1 MLNASDVAQWMLAE
15 LEKSGCLYQEVAV
28 NQIKAQFG
36 GEFVYEND
44 NGNPAISRKVLAEFR
59 RLTEG
64 KVIWD
69 RYEKVWQKLQPGE
82 EHEGRS
88 NG

>member
-1 MLNASDVAQWMLAE
+1 MGNATDVAQWMLGE
-15 LEKSGCLYQEVAV
+15 LEKSGCLYQIDAV
-28 NQIKAQFG
+28 DKIKSKFG
-36 GEFVYEND
+36 GEFVYENE

-88 NG
+88 IE

>member
-1 MLNASDVAQWMLAE
+1 MDKI
-15 LEKSGCLYQEVAV
+15 KS
-28 NQIKAQFG
+28 KFD

-44 NGNPAISRKVLAEFR
+44 NGNPEKGIAEFR

-64 KVIWD
+64 KVVWD

-88 NG
+88 IG